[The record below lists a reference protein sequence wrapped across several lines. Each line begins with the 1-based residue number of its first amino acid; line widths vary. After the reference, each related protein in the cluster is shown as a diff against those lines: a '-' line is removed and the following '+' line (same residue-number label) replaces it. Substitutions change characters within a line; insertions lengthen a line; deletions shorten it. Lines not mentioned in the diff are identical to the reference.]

1 MDGIVFIGNPPMF
14 PSGYGKQL
22 ALLQKHLEGK
32 FHMAHICDY
41 GYDGPS
47 FEYNG
52 VTVYGVAEHPG
63 VLTTKHID
71 KCITN
76 FLKSKPIDKWIVI
89 GLGNLYNRGIL
100 EQYPSLL
107 LSVVESAD
115 LTQNELHSLSTSIPI
130 AISEFGK
137 SVILANGL
145 DCPFIVPHGVDTA
158 ILPTKSSAALR
169 STKDWPFPSTRMFV
183 VGFFGDFSIRKS
195 PEALLNVWPSFCEDK
210 TDVALW
216 IHHSNHTDMDH
227 KTLHFLQQF
236 PNVYVSTTEEGWND
250 RQMLEKLKT
259 LDCLFHPSNRE
270 GFGVFQAEAQ
280 CVGTPVVSF
289 DAGPAREINVNPE
302 FVSPTQDF
310 ELNHRL
316 NFIYSQWSTK
326 NYQLNQETQTKAIEL
341 FSPNNAFASLNSAI
355 SYAYREY
362 YPPVKHSPPVKLNH
376 ICIISTYGID
386 CGIATYTKMLATRL
400 SKTHKITILAE
411 GQKSNHRDG
420 DLDVIY
426 CWDRNYP
433 SGGAILGV
441 LDALQ
446 PDIVHIQH
454 ETSLFKMQQSLLTE
468 IYGVD
473 AKIVTTLHT
482 PDFAK
487 NEIVETAKQS
497 DLTILHNQPLAQKM
511 NGSLPNAVQHIPHG
525 VELILTTSDRQQT
538 GVPSGIPLLF
548 NFGFCSPS
556 KGVFEL
562 VRAAKMLK
570 QGELK
575 DSTGEPLTT
584 THFELVIYATKS
596 NKEYFERCQT
606 EAQGVDG
613 IVLSDDVLPEEG
625 IDFWASTC
633 DFVVFPYTSANHPFQ
648 INSTSGAAMRVLSA
662 GKPVIATDEGR
673 LRDLIGGIHGWKCS
687 MGSVEDLALCL
698 REAINQF
705 NFDKKS
711 YEKMCGQVRE
721 LAERFSWE
729 KVANKHIE
737 CYSKLSKLHHYR
749 TKNPI
754 LSPRARNVSQPHM
767 LLRDGEEE

>member
-1 MDGIVFIGNPPMF
+1 
-14 PSGYGKQL
+14 
-22 ALLQKHLEGK
+22 
-32 FHMAHICDY
+32 
-41 GYDGPS
+41 
-47 FEYNG
+47 
-52 VTVYGVAEHPG
+52 
-63 VLTTKHID
+63 
-71 KCITN
+71 
-76 FLKSKPIDKWIVI
+76 
-89 GLGNLYNRGIL
+89 
-100 EQYPSLL
+100 
-107 LSVVESAD
+107 
-115 LTQNELHSLSTSIPI
+115 
-130 AISEFGK
+130 
-137 SVILANGL
+137 
-145 DCPFIVPHGVDTA
+145 
-158 ILPTKSSAALR
+158 
-169 STKDWPFPSTRMFV
+169 
-183 VGFFGDFSIRKS
+183 
-195 PEALLNVWPSFCEDK
+195 
-210 TDVALW
+210 
-216 IHHSNHTDMDH
+216 
-227 KTLHFLQQF
+227 
-236 PNVYVSTTEEGWND
+236 
-250 RQMLEKLKT
+250 
-259 LDCLFHPSNRE
+259 
-270 GFGVFQAEAQ
+270 
-280 CVGTPVVSF
+280 
-289 DAGPAREINVNPE
+289 
-302 FVSPTQDF
+302 
-310 ELNHRL
+310 
-316 NFIYSQWSTK
+316 
-326 NYQLNQETQTKAIEL
+326 
-341 FSPNNAFASLNSAI
+341 
-355 SYAYREY
+355 
-362 YPPVKHSPPVKLNH
+362 
-376 ICIISTYGID
+376 
-386 CGIATYTKMLATRL
+386 
-400 SKTHKITILAE
+400 
-411 GQKSNHRDG
+411 
-420 DLDVIY
+420 
-426 CWDRNYP
+426 
-433 SGGAILGV
+433 
-441 LDALQ
+441 
-446 PDIVHIQH
+446 
-454 ETSLFKMQQSLLTE
+454 MQQSLLTE